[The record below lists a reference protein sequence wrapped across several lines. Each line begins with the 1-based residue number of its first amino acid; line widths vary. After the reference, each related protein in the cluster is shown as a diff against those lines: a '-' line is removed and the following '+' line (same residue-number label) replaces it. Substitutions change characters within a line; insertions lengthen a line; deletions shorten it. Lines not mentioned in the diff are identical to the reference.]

1 MLHIRLEAFRID
13 GYVESSFLNL
23 PLHLNVDKFD
33 KLISI
38 TYDIADQD
46 NYT

>member
-1 MLHIRLEAFRID
+1 MVYTCIQYMLHIRLEAFRID

-33 KLISI
+33 KIDK
-38 TYDIADQD
+38 Y
-46 NYT
+46 YT